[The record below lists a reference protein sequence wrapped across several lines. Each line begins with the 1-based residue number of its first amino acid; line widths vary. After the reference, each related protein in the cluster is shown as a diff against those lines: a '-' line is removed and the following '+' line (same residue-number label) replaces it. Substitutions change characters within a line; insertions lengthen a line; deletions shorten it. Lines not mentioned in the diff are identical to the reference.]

1 MGKKKEMMSSDT
13 FSLLER
19 SEKSVSE
26 SIREGEVR
34 LLYSLPSSLSL
45 SSLLDEPLTGLL
57 LEASNLVRVLHI
69 PIDGPS
75 RNTPR

>member
-69 PIDGPS
+69 PFDGPS